1 MPQEVVRRILDHD
14 SPQMT
19 PHCARLHD
27 TVSGHPAGDHDGVG
41 ATSPSRPAQI
51 RDPPDFGD
59 PGIDTELGHQAVD
72 LAGGDTVHV
81 PLRHHQRAAREIT
94 AFADFPETRWRKVWS
109 TSPPERLNKGGQASH
124 RRRRDPLEHR
134 CLAAT
139 LSRCPGEAHDECPVT
154 DRRYLSEASM
164 AQLGLTRADHPAKPG
179 HQEVR

>member
-1 MPQEVVRRILDHD
+1 VPQEVVRRILDHD

-27 TVSGHPAGDHDGVG
+27 TVGGHPAGDHDGVG
-41 ATSPSRPAQI
+41 HHPSTTRDLQWVASMNTCGNATRSSGRPAQAATSPSRPAQI

-109 TSPPERLNKGGQASH
+109 TSPP
-124 RRRRDPLEHR
+124 
-134 CLAAT
+134 
-139 LSRCPGEAHDECPVT
+139 
-154 DRRYLSEASM
+154 
-164 AQLGLTRADHPAKPG
+164 
-179 HQEVR
+179 VRQSG